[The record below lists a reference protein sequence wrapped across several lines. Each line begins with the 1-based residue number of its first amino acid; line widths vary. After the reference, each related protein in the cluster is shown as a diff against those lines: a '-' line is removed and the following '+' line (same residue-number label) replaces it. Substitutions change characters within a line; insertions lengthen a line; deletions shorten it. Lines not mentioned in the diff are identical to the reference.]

1 MSEQE
6 ILIEVAKIDGWKLIQ
21 KDVQVWACTDYD
33 GSGEYQ
39 NKTVPM
45 YENDGAFKKLENLP
59 RYTTSHDAI
68 LPVVGRQDMTTEFT
82 KKFMDHL
89 NLEIKWSPS
98 RDLNMLLMLTATPL
112 QLCTAL
118 LKAKG
123 VWREA

>member
-1 MSEQE
+1 MGKLDPKMTEQE
-6 ILIEVAKIDGWKLIQ
+6 ILISVAKMDGW
-21 KDVQVWACTDYD
+21 
-33 GSGEYQ
+33 EFYQ
-39 NKTVPM
+39 NP
-45 YENDGAFKKLENLP
+45 ENNPHCAHGMHQWFSKDFGCCFECLP
-59 RYTTSHDAI
+59 GDYTKSHDAI
-68 LPVVGRQDMTTEFT
+68 LPMIGRQDMTTEFT